1 MWLDGDPKLLA
12 YFFLYEASGIMLTLL
27 LISFGTTKGTRRYAY
42 ISAAFRRTDDT
53 SFHGYQN
60 SW

>member
-27 LISFGTTKGTRRYAY
+27 LISFGATKGTRRYAW
-42 ISAAFRRTDDT
+42 SVTAFSCTHHV
-53 SFHGYQN
+53 SFPG
-60 SW
+60 